1 MKKIV
6 LDCEEKAKS
15 TSIEA
20 AYEMYMQKLNQTRPK
35 QFDELNP
42 IELR

>member
-1 MKKIV
+1 MKQIV

-20 AYEMYMQKLNQTRPK
+20 AYNLFMERINQTRSKPLD
-35 QFDELNP
+35 QLNP